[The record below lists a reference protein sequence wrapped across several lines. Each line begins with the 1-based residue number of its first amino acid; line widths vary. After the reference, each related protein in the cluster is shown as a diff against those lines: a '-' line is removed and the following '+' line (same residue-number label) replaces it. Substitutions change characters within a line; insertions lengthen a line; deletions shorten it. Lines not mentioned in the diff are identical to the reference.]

1 MIDAII
7 LAGGFGT
14 RLQSVV
20 SDVPKPMAPI
30 NGRPFLEILLKSLE
44 KKGIKRVVLSVGYKA
59 EIIMN
64 YFGNSFGGIE
74 LVYEVED
81 TPLGTGGAIKAA
93 LNKCKTEKVLVVN
106 GDTYLDLQEIDLELL
121 SQDLEAV
128 KLIGVKVDDVT
139 RYGSLTIAGNKVIKF
154 NEKGSSGSGIIN
166 GGHYL
171 IPKTIMDDHRQ
182 SKYSFEIDFLVPIS
196 RKRHLDCFVCKGS
209 FIDIGIPED
218 LIRAQLIFSN
228 YFSEG
233 SK

>member
-1 MIDAII
+1 MDAII

-44 KKGIKRVVLSVGYKA
+44 KKGVKRVVLSVGYKA

-64 YFGNSFGGIE
+64 YFGNSYGDIE

-81 TPLGTGGAIKAA
+81 APLGTGGAIKAA
-93 LNKCKTEKVLVVN
+93 LTKCNTEKVLVVN

-121 SQDLEAV
+121 SQDLDTI
-128 KLIGVKVDDVT
+128 KLIGVKVDDVS
-139 RYGSLTIAGNKVIKF
+139 RYGSLTINEGKVGRF

-166 GGHYL
+166 SGHYL
-171 IPKTIMDDHRQ
+171 LFKSSLASHPQRIF
-182 SKYSFEIDFLVPIS
+182 SFEAEYLEPHTKYGGV
-196 RKRHLDCFVCKGS
+196 DCFIAHGV
-209 FIDIGIPED
+209 FIDIGVPLD
-218 LIRAQLIFSN
+218 LIKAQGIFAHENSA
-228 YFSEG
+228 
-233 SK
+233 